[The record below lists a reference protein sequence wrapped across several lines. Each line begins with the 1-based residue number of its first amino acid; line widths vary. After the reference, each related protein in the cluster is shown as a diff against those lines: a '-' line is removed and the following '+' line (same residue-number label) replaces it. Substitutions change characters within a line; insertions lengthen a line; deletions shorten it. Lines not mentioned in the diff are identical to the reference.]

1 MWNNNPDF
9 FTMMKIILEIHG
21 LQNHAQQFDSAW
33 HLDLLVISFSVIN
46 YVVSMSDPRVRRR
59 RSFFL
64 FVPNAKQ
71 VNHKIPASMNMAL

>member
-1 MWNNNPDF
+1 MAEWLGN
-9 FTMMKIILEIHG
+9 G

-33 HLDLLVISFSVIN
+33 HLDLLVISFSVSFSVIN

-71 VNHKIPASMNMAL
+71 VNHKIPASMNMTL

>member
-1 MWNNNPDF
+1 MKGTIF
-9 FTMMKIILEIHG
+9 AVRKTMAEWLGNG

>member
-1 MWNNNPDF
+1 MAEWLGNGLQNHAQ
-9 FTMMKIILEIHG
+9 HG